1 MADQPALPPLRHV
14 TKLYIGAS
22 VAAAVATTFA
32 LVSTAVAPT
41 GDHITI
47 AISLV
52 VITALALLFPI
63 NAGHRE
69 VLVLE
74 TVAAMPAMLLFDP
87 GIAVLIVLTGM
98 SVSILV
104 QPLAF
109 WLPAVLRRR
118 DAAQDLFNLS
128 FTTLKVAGGS
138 LALKAIG
145 WQARQPDFDLPM
157 PVLATLAA
165 GVTMYV
171 VDRLGLAGIIAFQEG
186 VPLPIAFYDLTLGAQ
201 PVEHVHYAAQLG
213 LGLLAA
219 VIANAQAWALLLLL
233 LPMAAVYGSLQRHVA
248 MRRRA
253 EANLAAAQEI
263 ALLGSL
269 DWDLRK
275 RDQRWSPTLY
285 RLLGLDPETVRPT
298 TEQFLAVVHPDDR
311 PAVAAALEDAQRGV
325 PYAIDHRIVRPDGE
339 ERVIHAR
346 AEIVPGRDGKPARIV
361 GTLHDITERKRLEEQ
376 LVHRAFHDPLTD
388 LPNRALFLRRL
399 DEEIAHAPDGHP
411 PIAVLFLDLDRFKL
425 INDTLGHEAGDQ
437 LLIAVAERLRSS
449 VRPADTVARLGGDEF
464 TILLE
469 DIVEDEAA
477 AQVARRIID
486 SMTAPVVLLGSKE
499 IVISTSIG
507 IVRPTPEHRRGA
519 EVLRDADTALYRA
532 KEGGRNRF
540 AFFDASMGAA
550 ARERVA
556 LEADLRRALERGELR
571 VLYQPKIDLV
581 SGRPVAVEALLRW
594 VHPERGWVPPLV
606 FIPIAE
612 ETGLI
617 GEIGAWVLETA
628 CREAAGWSRVLSDPP
643 VLSVNFSG
651 KQFYDPALPVQVAH
665 ALEESGLPPARLRLE
680 VSESAAMKNA
690 DATAATLRALQAI
703 GVRVVIDDFGTGT
716 SSLSSLQRFPVDT
729 LQIDQSLVAALGRSR
744 DATTIAQAVVGMA
757 HGLGLAVMAEGVER
771 PDQLTLL
778 RTLGC
783 EQAQGNLFCP
793 PIPADEL
800 VSYLTSPVVWPLPEM
815 CGNAVQSEVL
825 SA

>member
-1 MADQPALPPLRHV
+1 MADQPALPPLKNG

-22 VAAAVATTFA
+22 VAAAAATTFS
-32 LVSTAVAPT
+32 LVSTATAPAGNQLAVAL
-41 GDHITI
+41 IL
-47 AISLV
+47 AMCVALV
-52 VITALALLFPI
+52 FLFPI

-69 VLVLE
+69 AFVLE
-74 TVAAMPAMLLFDP
+74 TVAVLPAALLYEP
-87 GIAVLIVLTGM
+87 GIAVLITLTG
-98 SVSILV
+98 VVLAIAV
-104 QPLAF
+104 QPMAF

-118 DAAQDLFNLS
+118 DVPQDIFNLS
-128 FTTLKVAGGS
+128 FATLKVAAGA

-157 PVLATLAA
+157 PVFATLAA
-165 GVTMYV
+165 GLAMYV

-186 VPLPIAFYDLTLGAQ
+186 VPLPTAFSDLTLGAQ
-201 PVEHVHYAAQLG
+201 PVEHAQYAAQLG

-253 EANLAAAQEI
+253 EANLAAAQEV

-298 TEQFLAVVHPDDR
+298 TENYLAVVHPEDR
-311 PAVAAALEDAQRGV
+311 PAVAAALQEAQRGV
-325 PYAIDHRIVRPDGE
+325 PYAIDHRILTPEGE
-339 ERVIHAR
+339 ERFIHAR
-346 AEIVPGRDGKPARIV
+346 AEVVPGRDGKPVRIV

-399 DEEIAHAPDGHP
+399 DEAIARAPDGIP

-437 LLIAVAERLRSS
+437 LLMAVAERLRSS

-469 DIVEDEAA
+469 DIVEDEEA
-477 AQVARRIID
+477 AQVARRILD
-486 SMTAPVVLLGSKE
+486 SMTTPVVLLGSKE
-499 IVISTSIG
+499 MVISTSIG

-519 EVLRDADTALYRA
+519 DVLRDADTALYRA

-556 LEADLRRALERGELR
+556 IEADLRRALERGELQ

-594 VHPERGWVPPLV
+594 EHPERGWVPPLV

-617 GEIGAWVLETA
+617 GEIGSWVLETA
-628 CREAAGWSRVLSDPP
+628 CREAAAWSRVLSDPP

-651 KQFYDPALPVQVAH
+651 KQFYDPELPVQVKR

-680 VSESAAMKNA
+680 IAESAAMKNA

-771 PDQLTLL
+771 PDQLSLL
-778 RTLGC
+778 RALGC

-800 VSYLTSPVVWPLPEM
+800 VRYLTSPVIWPLPELR
-815 CGNAVQSEVL
+815 GNAVQSEVL